1 MTNDTSSKD
10 DSSKKIVIQKG
21 TFWPTAIILV
31 AVLVV
36 GIVTPKF
43 FNESA
48 SYLFTVV
55 TEQWGQLFLI
65 MALLMFVLCIVIA
78 FTPFGKK
85 KLGGEDAK
93 PEHPVFSW
101 CAMAICSGI
110 ATAMVFFAVGEP
122 LTYFHTPPAFTGL
135 TGGTPEAAV
144 RGVMIAAFHW
154 SFIYYGMFAFW
165 GLAVGYMSMNYKLPY
180 RPSSALYP
188 ILRHNIYRWP
198 GKAID
203 VLSVLALIGGIVS
216 SLGFGTTQFASG
228 LDFLFDMT
236 PSNTIFLVTILL
248 VTISY
253 TFSSARGLNN
263 GMRVISNMNAYIY
276 IAITVFLIVFGPTVF
291 LADLFTESLGSMIM
305 NFVPTS
311 LNADP
316 FNVGQGWSENNTV
329 FFMAWILAYAPLIG
343 MFLAKISKGRTIRA
357 YLLVNI
363 FVPGLFVF
371 IWFTAFGGN
380 AIYQDFF
387 NAAGIIDVI
396 REKGFPIANFALL
409 QHMPLQYIIIP
420 LIIACLFFSFITLAD
435 AMTGTISSMTL
446 ENAVPDEAPR
456 PIKLFWGLLMGATTL
471 ICLFA
476 LGEVGTLAMQCT
488 TIIYALPIVLISIP
502 VVVSVLRMVSGRV
515 DRELALNPPSE
526 EEMRKKTWRIPR

>member
-1 MTNDTSSKD
+1 MATDIMSQEE
-10 DSSKKIVIQKG
+10 SSKKIVIQKG
-21 TFWPTAIILV
+21 TFLPTAIILI
-31 AVLVV
+31 AVLLV
-36 GIVTPKF
+36 GIIVPAF

-48 SYLFTVV
+48 IYLFNVV
-55 TEQWGQLFLI
+55 TQQWGSLFLL
-65 MALLMFVLCIVIA
+65 MAVLMFVLCIVIA
-78 FTPFGKK
+78 CIPFGKK
-85 KLGGEDAK
+85 RLGGEDAR

-122 LTYFHTPPAFTGL
+122 LTYFHTPPVYTGL
-135 TGGTPEAAV
+135 TGGTPQAAV
-144 RGVMIAAFHW
+144 RGIMIATFHW
-154 SFIYYGMFAFW
+154 SFIYYGMFTFW

-188 ILRHNIYRWP
+188 ILRHHIYGWP
-198 GKAID
+198 GKTID

-228 LDFLFDMT
+228 LDFLFEIK
-236 PSNTIFLVTILL
+236 PSNTIFFVTILL
-248 VTISY
+248 VTLSY
-253 TFSSARGLNN
+253 TASSARGLNQ
-263 GMRVISNMNAYIY
+263 GMRIISNMNAYIY
-276 IAITVFLIVFGPTVF
+276 IAITVFLVIFGPTVF
-291 LADLFTESLGSMIM
+291 LSDLFTQALGSMIVD
-305 NFVPTS
+305 FIPTA
-311 LNADP
+311 LNADA
-316 FNVGQGWSENNTV
+316 FDIGKGWSENNTI

-357 YLLVNI
+357 YLMVNI

-371 IWFTAFGGN
+371 VWFTAFGGN

-387 NAAGIIDVI
+387 NNAGIIDVI
-396 REKGFPIANFALL
+396 RERGFPIANFALL
-409 QHMPLQYIIIP
+409 DHMPFRMVVIP

-476 LGEVGTLAMQCT
+476 LGEVGTLAMQCI

-502 VVVSVLRMVSGRV
+502 VVIVVLRMATGRV
-515 DRELALNPPSE
+515 DRELALNPPGPD
-526 EEMRKKTWRIPR
+526 EMRQKTWRIPR

>member
-1 MTNDTSSKD
+1 MANDN
-10 DSSKKIVIQKG
+10 KKVIIQKG
-21 TFWPTAIILV
+21 TFIPTAMILV
-31 AVLVV
+31 IVLLI
-36 GIVTPKF
+36 GLIAPKF
-43 FNESA
+43 FNEST
-48 SYLFTVV
+48 SYLFNVA
-55 TEQWGQLFLI
+55 TEGFGFLFLFI
-65 MALLMFVLCIVIA
+65 ALLMFFLCIAIA
-78 FTPFGKK
+78 LTPFGKK
-85 KLGGEDAK
+85 KLGGEDAE
-93 PEHPVFSW
+93 PEYRIFSW

-135 TGGTPEAAV
+135 QGGTPEAAV
-144 RGVMIAAFHW
+144 RGVMIASFHW
-154 SFIYYGMFAFW
+154 SFIYYGMFTFW

-188 ILRHNIYRWP
+188 ILKHRIYGWP

-228 LDFLFDMT
+228 MDFTFGLT
-236 PSNTIFLVTILL
+236 PSNTIYAATILL
-248 VTISY
+248 VTLAY
-253 TFSSARGLNN
+253 TISSARGLKK
-263 GMRVISNMNAYIY
+263 GMKVISDINAYIY

-291 LADLFTESLGSMIM
+291 LSDLFTEAIGSMIV
-305 NFVPTS
+305 NFVPTA

-357 YLLVNI
+357 YLMVNI
-363 FVPGLFVF
+363 FVPGIFVF

-387 NAAGIIDVI
+387 NNAGIIDVI

-409 QHMPLQYIIIP
+409 DHMPLRMVVIP

-456 PIKLFWGLLMGATTL
+456 PVKLFWGILMGATTL
-471 ICLFA
+471 VCLFA

-488 TIIYALPIVLISIP
+488 TIVYAVPIVLISIP
-502 VVVSVLRMVSGRV
+502 VIVVVIRMITGRV
-515 DRELALNPPSE
+515 DREMEMEPPTAE
-526 EEMRKKTWRIPR
+526 ERRKMTWRIER

>member
-1 MTNDTSSKD
+1 MEKE
-10 DSSKKIVIQKG
+10 KKITIQRG
-21 TFWPTAIILV
+21 TFLPTAIILL

-36 GIVTPKF
+36 GIVFPKF

-48 SYLFTVV
+48 MSLFDMT
-55 TEQWGQLFLI
+55 TSGFGFLFLL
-65 MALLMFVLCIVIA
+65 MALFMFFFCIAIC

-85 KLGGEDAK
+85 KIGGEDAE
-93 PEHPVFSW
+93 PEHRLFSW

-122 LTYFHTPPAFTGL
+122 LTYFHNPPAFTGL
-135 TGGTPEAAV
+135 TGGTPAAAV
-144 RGVMIAAFHW
+144 RGVMIASFHW

-188 ILRHNIYRWP
+188 ILKKRIYGWE
-198 GKAID
+198 GKVID
-203 VLSVLALIGGIVS
+203 VVSVLALVGGIVS

-228 LDFLFDMT
+228 LDFLFQIT
-236 PSNTIFLVTILL
+236 PSNIIYAATIIGVTLAYN
-248 VTISY
+248 V
-253 TFSSARGLNN
+253 SSARGLNK
-263 GMRVISNMNAYIY
+263 GMRVISDINAYIY
-276 IAITVFLIVFGPTVF
+276 IAITAFLIIFGPTVF
-291 LADLFTESLGSMIM
+291 LADLFTEAVGSMIS
-305 NFVPTS
+305 NFVPTA

-357 YLLVNI
+357 YLAVNI
-363 FVPGLFVF
+363 FVPGIFVF
-371 IWFTAFGGN
+371 VWFTAFGGN
-380 AIYQDFF
+380 AIFQDFF
-387 NAAGIIDVI
+387 NNAGIMEVI
-396 REKGFPIANFALL
+396 KEKGFPIANFALL
-409 QHMPLQYIIIP
+409 DHMPLRSIVVP

-476 LGEVGTLAMQCT
+476 LGEVGTTALQCM
-488 TIIYALPIVLISIP
+488 TIVYALPIVLISIP
-502 VVVSVLRMVSGRV
+502 VVICVIRMVTGRV
-515 DRELALNPPSE
+515 DREMELEPLSDDE
-526 EEMRKKTWRIPR
+526 RRKMTWRI